1 MLLAHCETVTGVES
15 VGATKHR
22 RGRTQWQETVDRP
35 QAPSRSQL
43 GKMAGLEDEFVGGE
57 AERSRSWREAWDV
70 VRGSWGRPGLL
81 ATGDSFRLLEDRA
94 PRATTRSE
102 RARARAR
109 CGEKEGSEE
118 RGVFERGDVQEKKQ

>member
-1 MLLAHCETVTGVES
+1 MNWGGWRDLKTSLLGGRLKEVE
-15 VGATKHR
+15 
-22 RGRTQWQETVDRP
+22 
-35 QAPSRSQL
+35 
-43 GKMAGLEDEFVGGE
+43 VGG
-57 AERSRSWREAWDV
+57 RREAWDV
-70 VRGSWGRPGLL
+70 VRGSWGRPGRL

-102 RARARAR
+102 RARAQAR

>member
-1 MLLAHCETVTGVES
+1 
-15 VGATKHR
+15 
-22 RGRTQWQETVDRP
+22 
-35 QAPSRSQL
+35 
-43 GKMAGLEDEFVGGE
+43 MAGLEDEFVGGE

-81 ATGDSFRLLEDRA
+81 ATGYSFRLLEDRA

-118 RGVFERGDVQEKKQ
+118 RGVFERERTAALEADQAGVDVRSVHVEAAKGC